1 MPVLLKDPEAM
12 PVNEQTLERVW
23 LALAHLL
30 PPGTDFV
37 LLLANGR
44 ESICMSALDGE
55 LVRAML
61 IDALNGKVGARDPD
75 GTIDT
80 ERMRS
85 S

>member
-1 MPVLLKDPEAM
+1 
-12 PVNEQTLERVW
+12 
-23 LALAHLL
+23 
-30 PPGTDFV
+30 
-37 LLLANGR
+37 
-44 ESICMSALDGE
+44 MSALDGE